1 MSESKVKSKLGASY
15 WKLWSATGISN
26 LGDGITSVAYPWLAS
41 AVTRSPLLIALSA
54 VVSRLPWLIFTLH
67 AGVITDRFNRKHIIV
82 AMDTLRGIL
91 TITVGVFVFLE
102 KDSLPSL
109 SELTSLTYLETNYS
123 LYFVI
128 LITAFL
134 FGLAE
139 VLRDNSAQTMM
150 PAVVEDK
157 NLEKANGRMWSAESL
172 TNSFIGPPVGS
183 FIIAIAIFLPF
194 FVDAATFFIAAA
206 LIAAMKPTVKSFS
219 PESKSGP
226 INFKAEIKEGFA
238 WLWSHTLLRPMAIIL
253 GLLNGIGS
261 LTGAVFILFAQEV
274 LDTTVFIF
282 AILGTAGA
290 VGGIAGGILG
300 PKVAEK
306 IGSGRSLALALF
318 SMPLTTL
325 LTGITSQWYL
335 VWVLVALGSFTA
347 VLWNVVTVSLRQS
360 LIPTNIL
367 GRVNSVYR
375 FFAWGTI
382 PIGSLL
388 GGGLVAALQGPLGR
402 EMAFR
407 SIYFVGAFLGFLLF
421 IYAIRVLTT
430 EAIDRARAAGAG
442 HGRVRERVGQR
453 VIQPRP
459 LRQGA

>member
-1 MSESKVKSKLGASY
+1 MKSSKVKTKLGASY
-15 WKLWSATGISN
+15 WKLWSATTVSN
-26 LGDGITSVAYPWLAS
+26 LGDGIVSIAYPWLAS

-67 AGVITDRFNRKHIIV
+67 AGVITDRFNRKRIIV
-82 AMDTLRGIL
+82 AMDSARGLL
-91 TITVGVFVFLE
+91 TIAVGFFVYLE
-102 KDSLPSL
+102 RDSLPSL
-109 SELTSLTYLETNYS
+109 NELTSLTDLETNYT
-123 LYFVI
+123 LYSVI

-139 VLRDNSAQTMM
+139 VLRDNSAQTLM

-157 NLEKANGRMWSAESL
+157 DLEKANGRMWSAESL
-172 TNSFIGPPVGS
+172 TNSFIGPPLGS

-194 FVDAATFFIAAA
+194 FVDAVTFFIAAA
-206 LIAAMKPTVKSFS
+206 LIASMKPTVKSFA
-219 PESKSGP
+219 PEAKSEP
-226 INFKAEIKEGFA
+226 INFKAEIKEGFS

-253 GLLNGIGS
+253 GLINGIAA

-282 AILGTAGA
+282 AVLGTAAA
-290 VGGIAGGILG
+290 VGGILGGLLG
-300 PKVAEK
+300 PKVSEK

-318 SMPLTTL
+318 AMPLCTL
-325 LTGITSQWYL
+325 LIGFTSQWQV
-335 VWVLVALGSFTA
+335 VWLLVAVSTFTG

-360 LIPTNIL
+360 LIPSNLL

-382 PIGSLL
+382 PIGTLL
-388 GGGLVAALQGPLGR
+388 GGGLVSALEGPFGR

-407 SIYFVGAFLGFLLF
+407 SVYFVGATLGFLLF
-421 IYAIRVLTT
+421 LYAIRVLTT
-430 EAIDRARAAGAG
+430 KAIDEARAAGSAS
-442 HGRVRERVGQR
+442 
-453 VIQPRP
+453 
-459 LRQGA
+459 

>member
-1 MSESKVKSKLGASY
+1 VKPSKVKTKLGASY

-26 LGDGITSVAYPWLAS
+26 LGDGITSIAYPWLAS

-67 AGVITDRFNRKHIIV
+67 AGVLTDRFNRKHIIV
-82 AMDTLRGIL
+82 AMDSLRGLL
-91 TITVGVFVFLE
+91 TIAVGLFVYLE
-102 KDSLPSL
+102 RDSLPSL
-109 SELTSLTYLETNYS
+109 NELTSLTNLQTNYT
-123 LYFVI
+123 LYTVI

-139 VLRDNSAQTMM
+139 VLRDNSAQTLM

-157 NLEKANGRMWSAESL
+157 DLEKANGRMWSAESL
-172 TNSFIGPPVGS
+172 TNSFIGPPIGS

-194 FVDAATFFIAAA
+194 FIDAATFFFAAA
-206 LIAAMKPTVKSFS
+206 LIASMKPTVKSFS
-219 PESKSGP
+219 PEAKTGP
-226 INFKAEIKEGFA
+226 INFKAEIKEGFS

-253 GLLNGIGS
+253 GLLNGIAS

-274 LDTTVFIF
+274 LQTTVFIF

-300 PKVAEK
+300 PKVSEK

-318 SMPLTTL
+318 VMPLSTL
-325 LTGITSQWYL
+325 LIGLTSQWYI
-335 VWVLVALGSFTA
+335 VWVLVVVETFTA

-360 LIPTNIL
+360 LIPTNLL

-382 PIGSLL
+382 PIGTLL
-388 GGGLVAALQGPLGR
+388 GGGLVSILEAPLGR

-407 SIYFVGAFLGFLLF
+407 SIYFVGALLGFLLF

-430 EAIDRARAAGAG
+430 EAIDRARAAGSAS
-442 HGRVRERVGQR
+442 
-453 VIQPRP
+453 
-459 LRQGA
+459 